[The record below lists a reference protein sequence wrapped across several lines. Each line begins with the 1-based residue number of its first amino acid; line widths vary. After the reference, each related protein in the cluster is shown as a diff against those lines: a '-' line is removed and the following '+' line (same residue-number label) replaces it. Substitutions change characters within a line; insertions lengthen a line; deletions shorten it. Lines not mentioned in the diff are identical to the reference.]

1 MNRPYIICHILS
13 ALDGKIAGPFMEM
26 PENIKA
32 AKEYSHI
39 REEFNADAWLY
50 GTTTTKEFT
59 DFKKPDLSQ
68 VDENIDDG
76 DFVANNQSDLYY
88 VSVDTFGEIGWDSST
103 YKRKGRKDAH
113 IIEILVENTS
123 KKYRS
128 YLRNKGI
135 SYIIAG
141 KENLDCK
148 LAVSKLKDLFGIE
161 KMLIC
166 GGGIVNWTF
175 VSQEVVDEL
184 SLLLSPVA
192 DGENNTPTVFEHML
206 QSDDSKT
213 VIFHLENVSQLPNDI
228 VHLRYTIKKS
238 EI

>member
-1 MNRPYIICHILS
+1 
-13 ALDGKIAGPFMEM
+13 MEM

-39 REEFNADAWLY
+39 REEFKANAWLY

-59 DFKKPDLSQ
+59 DLKKPDLSQ

-88 VSVDTFGEIGWDSST
+88 ISVDTFGEIGWDSSA
-103 YKRKGRKDAH
+103 YKRKGRPDAH

-141 KENLDCK
+141 KESLDCK
-148 LAVSKLKDLFGIE
+148 LAASKLKELFGIE

-166 GGGIVNWTF
+166 DCGIVNWTF
-175 VSQEVVDEL
+175 VSQGVVDEL

-192 DGENNTPTVFEHML
+192 DGENNTPTIFEHMY

-213 VIFHLENVSQLPNDI
+213 ILFHLEKVSQIPNDI
-228 VHLRYTIKKS
+228 VHLRYTIKNS